1 MLKFFILDIMKMKF
15 FYALL
20 CAGAMCLASCGS
32 SRTATTADLSGDWN
46 VVAVNGNDVV
56 LTDDA
61 EQPYLSFDTANGQ
74 ISGMA
79 GCNRVMGG
87 FAVAAP
93 ADGKLS
99 LGQMGATR
107 MMCPD
112 MSLEDSIL
120 KACGEVASF
129 KTGENGNLEL
139 CNAAGQTVMT
149 LSRR

>member
-1 MLKFFILDIMKMKF
+1 MKMKF

-79 GCNRVMGG
+79 GCNRRWQTQPRPDGRHTDDVPRY
-87 FAVAAP
+87 VA
-93 ADGKLS
+93 
-99 LGQMGATR
+99 
-107 MMCPD
+107 
-112 MSLEDSIL
+112 
-120 KACGEVASF
+120 
-129 KTGENGNLEL
+129 
-139 CNAAGQTVMT
+139 
-149 LSRR
+149 